1 MKIAVL
7 LGGTSAERDV
17 SLVTGLAVA
26 KALLENGHQVEAIDC
41 AYGARVLED
50 LERPAEA
57 IIAEQPSDIEYRRA
71 ELDRNVMHTIQ
82 YVLNN
87 DFDVVYNGL
96 HGGYGENGQLQSLLE
111 LAGIPYTGS
120 GPLASGLGMNKHL
133 SKILFRNSGVPT
145 ADWQYYDRRED
156 IQSEKVAELGF
167 PVVVKPND
175 QGSTVGLSI
184 VERQEELK
192 TALEEAFRHSCSV
205 VVEKYV
211 PGRELTVSILG
222 QQPLPIIEIRP
233 KSGFYDYKSK
243 YQKGLTDYLVP
254 APIPGTLARTLK
266 EKALSAYNALGCE
279 DYARIDFR
287 LQEDGQFFCLE
298 VNTLP
303 GMTPTSLVPKAARAV
318 GITFNEL
325 VERIVHSA
333 VKRGVGKF

>member
-26 KALLENGHQVEAIDC
+26 KALLENGHSVQAIDC
-41 AYGARVLED
+41 AYGANVLSD
-50 LERPAEA
+50 LDRPAEA
-57 IIAEQPSDIEYRRA
+57 IIAEQPSDIENRRR
-71 ELDRNVMHTIQ
+71 ELDPRVMEAVQ
-82 YVLNN
+82 YLLKEK
-87 DFDVVYNGL
+87 FDVVYNGL
-96 HGGYGENGQLQSLLE
+96 HGGYGENGQLQALLE

-133 SKILFRNSGVPT
+133 SKIMFRSCDVPT
-145 ADWQYYDRRED
+145 ANWCFYPSRGSVDLKQ
-156 IQSEKVAELGF
+156 VAELGY

-184 VERQEELK
+184 VHDPEHINA
-192 TALEEAFRHSCSV
+192 ALEEAFRHSQSV
-205 VVEKYV
+205 IIEKYI
-211 PGRELTVSILG
+211 PGREITVSILG
-222 QQPLPIIEIRP
+222 DQALPVIEIRP

-243 YQKGLTDYLVP
+243 YQKGMTDYMVP
-254 APIPGTLARTLK
+254 APIPDELSRK
-266 EKALSAYNALGCE
+266 VQEKALQAYRAMGCQ

-287 LQEDGQFFCLE
+287 LQDDGQFFCLE

-303 GMTPTSLVPKAARAV
+303 GMTPTSLVPKAAQAV
-318 GITFNEL
+318 GISFNDL

-333 VKRGVGKF
+333 LERGVGKL